1 MLKFCA
7 GYNLLKSSEINC
19 ISLKKME
26 KMAKSMQKVATTE

>member
-7 GYNLLKSSEINC
+7 GYNLLKSSEIIC

-26 KMAKSMQKVATTE
+26 KNGKIYAKSCNY